1 MSRSLPSGRRF
12 ALRRSVE
19 IVEFFGWFH
28 TLFHT
33 YSLALHGPARPDYS
47 GLTSLPAMVVSGHP
61 DNAATDFQMA
71 RSTFDGTA

>member
-1 MSRSLPSGRRF
+1 M
-12 ALRRSVE
+12 AQHV
-19 IVEFFGWFH
+19 
-28 TLFHT
+28 
-33 YSLALHGPARPDYS
+33 PDYS